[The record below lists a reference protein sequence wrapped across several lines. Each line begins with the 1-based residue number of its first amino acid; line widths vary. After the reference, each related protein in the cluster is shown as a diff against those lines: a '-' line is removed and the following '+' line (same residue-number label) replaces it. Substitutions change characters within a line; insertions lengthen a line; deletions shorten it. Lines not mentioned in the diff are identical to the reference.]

1 MDEKNNEPSV
11 QWFAFLSLA
20 LSVVPA
26 IYKNSMEASH
36 RSHYVHDRVNKDK
49 KMYGVKICQNLIF
62 NYT

>member
-1 MDEKNNEPSV
+1 MDEKNNESSV

-20 LSVVPA
+20 L